1 MFYKYV
7 PLNYFMEINPFII
20 LPLTGAIIGW
30 LTNFLA
36 IKFLFYPRKKTLGI
50 QGLIPKRKSILAEK
64 IAGAS
69 LQFLPEKIENLTK
82 LPIIGN
88 KITNYIEK
96 EISKRVEET
105 SDKEIQ
111 IIIEKVAKKE
121 FRFIELMGAIL
132 GLIIGLVQAFILTI

>member
-69 LQFLPEKIENLTK
+69 LQFLPEKIEKLTK
-82 LPIIGN
+82 IPIIG
-88 KITNYIEK
+88 KSIIHYIEK
-96 EISKRVEET
+96 EVATKVKNT
-105 SDKEIQ
+105 DDKKIQ
-111 IIIEKVAKKE
+111 KIVEKVAKKE
-121 FRFIELMGAIL
+121 LRFIEFSGAIL
-132 GLIIGLVQAFILTI
+132 GLIIGLIQAFILGI